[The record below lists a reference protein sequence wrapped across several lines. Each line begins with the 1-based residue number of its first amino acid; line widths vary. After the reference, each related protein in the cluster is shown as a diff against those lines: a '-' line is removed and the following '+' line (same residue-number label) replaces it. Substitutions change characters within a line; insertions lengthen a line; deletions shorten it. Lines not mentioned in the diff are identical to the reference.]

1 MLWSSVLFMEP
12 ISDVEHATAVAG
24 SVSAGLDALRGSA
37 FWKIDDD
44 GLLTLAGTLERVGQ
58 LVHAAQIHLTGE
70 LDTRRVCERHAAA
83 STAGLLRRRLYISPG
98 DAAARVRAACAVLPR
113 DLPTGGETPPVLP
126 ELRAAVDAGTVGVE
140 QIRTVVSTMRGL
152 PAGVEPELREM
163 VQASL
168 VSTSRRSA
176 DGAGV
181 GRVNISPG
189 IRTTR
194 HGRASSLAGAIPRAH
209 PWAIGAVGSV
219 HAVARRGPG
228 GGRAMIQIHPKTHR
242 AGRRRP

>member
-1 MLWSSVLFMEP
+1 ML
-12 ISDVEHATAVAG
+12 
-24 SVSAGLDALRGSA
+24 R
-37 FWKIDDD
+37 
-44 GLLTLAGTLERVGQ
+44 Q
-58 LVHAAQIHLTGE
+58 
-70 LDTRRVCERHAAA
+70 
-83 STAGLLRRRLYISPG
+83 RLCISPG
-98 DAAARVRAACAVLPR
+98 DAAARVRAARAVLPR

-126 ELRAAVDAGTVGVE
+126 ELRAAVDAGTVGGE

-152 PAGVEPELREM
+152 PAGVDPELREM

-168 VSTSRRSA
+168 VSTTRRSA

-194 HGRASSLAGAIPRAH
+194 LGRAPSLAGAIPRPH

>member
-1 MLWSSVLFMEP
+1 
-12 ISDVEHATAVAG
+12 
-24 SVSAGLDALRGSA
+24 
-37 FWKIDDD
+37 
-44 GLLTLAGTLERVGQ
+44 
-58 LVHAAQIHLTGE
+58 
-70 LDTRRVCERHAAA
+70 
-83 STAGLLRRRLYISPG
+83 
-98 DAAARVRAACAVLPR
+98 
-113 DLPTGGETPPVLP
+113 VLP

-152 PAGVEPELREM
+152 PAGVDPELREM

-168 VSTSRRSA
+168 VSTTGRSA

-194 HGRASSLAGAIPRAH
+194 LGRAPSLAGAIPRAH